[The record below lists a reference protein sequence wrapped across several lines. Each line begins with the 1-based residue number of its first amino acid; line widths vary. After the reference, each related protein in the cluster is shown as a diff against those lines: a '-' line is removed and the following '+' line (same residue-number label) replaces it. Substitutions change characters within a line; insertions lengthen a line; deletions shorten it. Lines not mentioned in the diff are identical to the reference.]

1 MPLRTGLNFTHVGF
15 FVHDIVRMEDF
26 YTRVLGFT
34 VTDRG
39 PLTGPNGLTDLV
51 FLSRDPDEHHQIVM
65 LTGRPATLPFNP
77 INQISLKADSLQTLK
92 VMHGRLQAEGAQE
105 LIPVTHGNAI
115 SVYCRDP
122 EGNRLEMYIDTP
134 WYADQPMRVPIDF
147 SLDDSA
153 LMAAV
158 EAHAKT
164 LPGFRPRSVW
174 RAEMARRMGLEP

>member
-1 MPLRTGLNFTHVGF
+1 MPLRTGLNFSHVGF
-15 FVHDIVRMEDF
+15 FVHDIARMEDF

-39 PLTGPNGLTDLV
+39 PLMGPDGMMDLV
-51 FLSRDPDEHHQIVM
+51 FLSRDPEEHHQIVL

-92 VMHGRLQAEGAQE
+92 LMHGRLRNEGLE
-105 LIPVTHGNAI
+105 EIIPVTHGNAI

-134 WYADQPMRVPIDF
+134 WYADQPMRVPVDF
-147 SLDDSA
+147 SLDEAA

-158 EAHAKT
+158 EAHART